1 MSYPIPPEGGGYRGA
16 SGGETGPGAPMRP
29 GTHPGTHPGMHPE
42 LADAEF
48 SPDYAADDRLAGG
61 APMARGVQWAGAA
74 VSLALVLGVVVWGY
88 KLAVRDV
95 SGVPVIRALEGPA
108 RVAPENPGGDL
119 ADHVGLAVNEVAGSG
134 LAAPGPER
142 VVLAPP
148 PEDLAAGDAPMAS
161 LRPLPDLPAGDT
173 ASGAATG
180 AAVPAAP
187 LALPVPDAAAPQPAP
202 TGAATPAEPAAEVP
216 AQTPAE
222 PPAEAPAETPAE
234 LAVPE
239 GVLPASVP
247 GLARS
252 PRPLPRPTR
261 DLEAEAAAQAVAE
274 AIAGPGAVDIDPA
287 SLPEGTRV
295 VQLGAFDS
303 AEIARSEWD
312 RISAQFGALMEGKK
326 RIVQE
331 AVSGGRSF
339 WRLRVQG
346 FENVE
351 EARRFCAALVAEGA
365 NCIPTLAK

>member
-29 GTHPGTHPGMHPE
+29 GTHPGMPPE
-42 LADAEF
+42 LADADY

-173 ASGAATG
+173 APGAAPA

-187 LALPVPDAAAPQPAP
+187 LALPVPDAALPTTPAP
-202 TGAATPAEPAAEVP
+202 TDTAAPAEPAAEVP

-222 PPAEAPAETPAE
+222 PPAEAAEPPAEQ
-234 LAVPE
+234 AVPE
-239 GVLPASVP
+239 GAIPASVP

-252 PRPLPRPTR
+252 PRPWPRPAR

-274 AIAGPGAVDIDPA
+274 AIAGPGAIDIDPA

-339 WRLRVQG
+339 WRLRVHG